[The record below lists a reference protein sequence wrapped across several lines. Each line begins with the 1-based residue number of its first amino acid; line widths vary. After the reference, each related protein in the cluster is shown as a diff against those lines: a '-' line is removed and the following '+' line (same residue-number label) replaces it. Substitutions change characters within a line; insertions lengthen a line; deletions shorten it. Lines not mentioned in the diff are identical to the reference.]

1 MINKRLMNLLKDSK
15 KYVAQMV
22 IWNWIALLCNVVFI
36 FSFAYLLENLLNNS
50 INTNMVIIAV
60 VIDLLVVII
69 RSFCYKKSS
78 NASFYAAA
86 DVKKTLRENIYNKL
100 LRLGSSYE
108 DKIPTAEI
116 VQVSGEGVEQLEI
129 YFGKNLAQL
138 FYSLA
143 APVTL
148 FIILAFVNIKASA
161 VLLVCVPLIPIS
173 IVAVQKFAKKLLAKY
188 WGIYTGLG
196 DSFLENLQG
205 LTTLKIY
212 EADARRTVEM
222 DKDAEQFRKI
232 TMRVLIMQLNSI
244 SVMDLVAYGGAGL
257 GIIVALLEF
266 SKGNLTIGGL
276 FAIIMLSSEFFIPL
290 RLLGSFFHIAMNG
303 MAASKKIFKILDLDE
318 GEEKTEVIDENNLAI
333 SFKNVG
339 FAYDEERSILNGVD
353 LDISEK
359 GFVSIVGESGC
370 GKSTITNII
379 MGRNKGYSGNIHI
392 GEKELSNIK
401 EESIMKNITLV
412 THNPNIF
419 KGTVEENL
427 RMGKND
433 ATKEQME
440 EALRKVNLLEFMN
453 EQDGINTKL
462 LEQGSN
468 LSGGQKQRLNLARAI
483 LHDTPVYIFDEA
495 TSNIDAESENE
506 IMAVINKLA
515 ETKTVILIS
524 HRLQNV
530 VKSDCIYAMKDGKV
544 AEAGTHNELINNNG
558 EYASLYNRQKQ
569 LEQYGKGGAVNE

>member
-36 FSFAYLLENLLNNS
+36 FSFAYLLENLLNDS

-129 YFGKNLAQL
+129 YFGKYLAQL

-143 APVTL
+143 SPVTL

-453 EQDGINTKL
+453 EQDGLNTQL

>member
-1 MINKRLMNLLKDSK
+1 MK
-15 KYVAQMV
+15 KK
-22 IWNWIALLCNVVFI
+22 IIHIEHEKGIALLAIHFI
-36 FSFAYLLENLLNNS
+36 VMLFIETDFRFSLLYEMRLSFFVEKSKQN
-50 INTNMVIIAV
+50 
-60 VIDLLVVII
+60 
-69 RSFCYKKSS
+69 RSTRFEITKCMLQFTDGLKKAHRRNGFVSL
-78 NASFYAAA
+78 SF
-86 DVKKTLRENIYNKL
+86 
-100 LRLGSSYE
+100 
-108 DKIPTAEI
+108 P
-116 VQVSGEGVEQLEI
+116 Q
-129 YFGKNLAQL
+129 
-138 FYSLA
+138 

>member
-1 MINKRLMNLLKDSK
+1 MN
-15 KYVAQMV
+15 
-22 IWNWIALLCNVVFI
+22 
-36 FSFAYLLENLLNNS
+36 
-50 INTNMVIIAV
+50 NTNNEKKNTPMLEVE
-60 VIDLLVVII
+60 DLKV
-69 RSFCYKKSS
+69 SYHT
-78 NASFYAAA
+78 YAGE
-86 DVKKTLRENIYNKL
+86 VQSVRGVYF
-100 LRLGSSYE
+100 SV
-108 DKIPTAEI
+108 DK
-116 VQVSGEGVEQLEI
+116 GEV
-129 YFGKNLAQL
+129 LA
-138 FYSLA
+138 
-143 APVTL
+143 
-148 FIILAFVNIKASA
+148 
-161 VLLVCVPLIPIS
+161 
-173 IVAVQKFAKKLLAKY
+173 
-188 WGIYTGLG
+188 
-196 DSFLENLQG
+196 
-205 LTTLKIY
+205 
-212 EADARRTVEM
+212 
-222 DKDAEQFRKI
+222 
-232 TMRVLIMQLNSI
+232 
-244 SVMDLVAYGGAGL
+244 
-257 GIIVALLEF
+257 
-266 SKGNLTIGGL
+266 
-276 FAIIMLSSEFFIPL
+276 
-290 RLLGSFFHIAMNG
+290 
-303 MAASKKIFKILDLDE
+303 
-318 GEEKTEVIDENNLAI
+318 
-333 SFKNVG
+333 
-339 FAYDEERSILNGVD
+339 
-353 LDISEK
+353 
-359 GFVSIVGESGC
+359 IVGESGC

-440 EALRKVNLLEFMN
+440 EALRKVNLIEFMN
-453 EQDGINTKL
+453 EQDGLNTQL

>member
-22 IWNWIALLCNVVFI
+22 VWNWIALLCNVVFI
-36 FSFAYLLENLLNNS
+36 FSFAYLLENLLKGS
-50 INTNMVIIAV
+50 INTNMVIIAA

-86 DVKKTLRENIYNKL
+86 GVKKTLRENIYNKL

-108 DKIPTAEI
+108 DKVPTAEI

-129 YFGKNLAQL
+129 YFGKYLAQL

-161 VLLVCVPLIPIS
+161 VLLACVPLIPLS

-212 EADARRTVEM
+212 EADARRTIEM

-318 GEEKTEVIDENNLAI
+318 GEEKTEVIDDENLKI
-333 SFKNVG
+333 DFKNVG
-339 FAYDEERSILNGVD
+339 FAYDEARTILKGVD
-353 LDISEK
+353 LTINEK
-359 GFVSIVGESGC
+359 SFVSIVGESGC

-392 GEKELSNIK
+392 GNKELSNVK

-412 THNPNIF
+412 THNPNLF
-419 KGTVEENL
+419 KGTVE
-427 RMGKND
+427 
-433 ATKEQME
+433 
-440 EALRKVNLLEFMN
+440 
-453 EQDGINTKL
+453 
-462 LEQGSN
+462 
-468 LSGGQKQRLNLARAI
+468 
-483 LHDTPVYIFDEA
+483 
-495 TSNIDAESENE
+495 
-506 IMAVINKLA
+506 
-515 ETKTVILIS
+515 
-524 HRLQNV
+524 
-530 VKSDCIYAMKDGKV
+530 
-544 AEAGTHNELINNNG
+544 
-558 EYASLYNRQKQ
+558 
-569 LEQYGKGGAVNE
+569 

>member
-1 MINKRLMNLLKDSK
+1 MSENKE
-15 KYVAQMV
+15 
-22 IWNWIALLCNVVFI
+22 
-36 FSFAYLLENLLNNS
+36 LLEVKDLGITFFTDRGALP
-50 INTNMVIIAV
+50 AV
-60 VIDLLVVII
+60 QEV
-69 RSFCYKKSS
+69 SF
-78 NASFYAAA
+78 
-86 DVKKTLRENIYNKL
+86 
-100 LRLGSSYE
+100 
-108 DKIPTAEI
+108 
-116 VQVSGEGVEQLEI
+116 
-129 YFGKNLAQL
+129 
-138 FYSLA
+138 
-143 APVTL
+143 
-148 FIILAFVNIKASA
+148 NIK
-161 VLLVCVPLIPIS
+161 P
-173 IVAVQKFAKKLLAKY
+173 
-188 WGIYTGLG
+188 GETLG
-196 DSFLENLQG
+196 
-205 LTTLKIY
+205 
-212 EADARRTVEM
+212 V
-222 DKDAEQFRKI
+222 
-232 TMRVLIMQLNSI
+232 
-244 SVMDLVAYGGAGL
+244 
-257 GIIVALLEF
+257 
-266 SKGNLTIGGL
+266 
-276 FAIIMLSSEFFIPL
+276 
-290 RLLGSFFHIAMNG
+290 
-303 MAASKKIFKILDLDE
+303 
-318 GEEKTEVIDENNLAI
+318 
-333 SFKNVG
+333 
-339 FAYDEERSILNGVD
+339 
-353 LDISEK
+353 
-359 GFVSIVGESGC
+359 VGESGC

-440 EALRKVNLLEFMN
+440 EALHKVNLLEFMN

>member
-1 MINKRLMNLLKDSK
+1 M
-15 KYVAQMV
+15 
-22 IWNWIALLCNVVFI
+22 
-36 FSFAYLLENLLNNS
+36 
-50 INTNMVIIAV
+50 
-60 VIDLLVVII
+60 
-69 RSFCYKKSS
+69 
-78 NASFYAAA
+78 
-86 DVKKTLRENIYNKL
+86 
-100 LRLGSSYE
+100 
-108 DKIPTAEI
+108 
-116 VQVSGEGVEQLEI
+116 
-129 YFGKNLAQL
+129 
-138 FYSLA
+138 
-143 APVTL
+143 
-148 FIILAFVNIKASA
+148 
-161 VLLVCVPLIPIS
+161 
-173 IVAVQKFAKKLLAKY
+173 
-188 WGIYTGLG
+188 
-196 DSFLENLQG
+196 ENLQG

-544 AEAGTHNELINNNG
+544 AEAGTHNELINNKG